1 MVVCLTD
8 VSEILYALN
17 TSPVTKDIQ
26 STALNLILVNLASCD
41 KIFSQVLTTG
51 QWHFANSYQICFFF
65 FFLFIY
71 SNTEFTFE
79 SIFCISDT
87 IITVATWT
95 NFQIFLSTYCLRFY
109 QEVMMRAVL
118 ITACSHF

>member
-51 QWHFANSYQICFFF
+51 QWNFANSYQIWFVLFFF
-65 FFLFIY
+65 YLFILTQNLRLNQF
-71 SNTEFTFE
+71 SVFLTRSSQWPLGPIFKSFFQHIASG
-79 SIFCISDT
+79 SIKK
-87 IITVATWT
+87 
-95 NFQIFLSTYCLRFY
+95 L
-109 QEVMMRAVL
+109 
-118 ITACSHF
+118 